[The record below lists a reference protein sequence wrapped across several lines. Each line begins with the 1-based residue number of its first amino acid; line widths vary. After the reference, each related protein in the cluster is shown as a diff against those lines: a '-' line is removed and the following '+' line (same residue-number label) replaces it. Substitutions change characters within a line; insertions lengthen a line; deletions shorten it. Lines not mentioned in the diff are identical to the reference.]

1 MYYRVGAIPAA
12 LRTMTDLET
21 LHIRGELPYDEDDDQ
36 VPIQLELGVNV
47 VVDLHLVLCVHRLF
61 RPLLG
66 RVCTCLLLAAV
77 RCRSQLPARMRR
89 QACHPVS
96 GGHQIHSQDKT
107 CCMYPSPF

>member
-1 MYYRVGAIPAA
+1 
-12 LRTMTDLET
+12 MTKMMTRCPSYSSLESM
-21 LHIRGELPYDEDDDQ
+21 LSC
-36 VPIQLELGVNV
+36 
-47 VVDLHLVLCVHRLF
+47 DLHLVLCVHRLF

-96 GGHQIHSQDKT
+96 GGPRIHSQDKT
-107 CCMYPSPF
+107 CCMCPSPFWGEHYDHGQPLVCLYQHDLRLSGRRV